1 MWERSGGT
9 AVFSTTRG
17 SKEEKIILSVPCA
30 ILCLTLTTTA
40 ASAVGLYSSDSLS
53 MLGMSGA
60 GGAHGTSIGR
70 PGTNSLGT
78 ALPNDVGHKRGQSAT
93 RVSGSAAGATVARE
107 NEKIEKAVHLICKG
121 C

>member
-1 MWERSGGT
+1 MKLS
-9 AVFSTTRG
+9 
-17 SKEEKIILSVPCA
+17 ILGA

-53 MLGMSGA
+53 MHGMSGG
-60 GGAHGTSIGR
+60 GGAYGTSIGT

-93 RVSGSAAGATVARE
+93 RTSGGAAGATITRD
-107 NEKIEKAVHLICKG
+107 NEKIERAVHSICKG